1 MAENELKAKISADIA
16 DFKKKIT
23 EADRLLN
30 SYANRIE
37 NVKKI
42 IDKNLK
48 STRDFERQIKQL
60 NAQFKNGKIS
70 QTEYNKQVE
79 KLQNSHIKSNQAI
92 RNSQKELR
100 RLQGEYKRVN
110 NAIKNGA
117 IGQKHF
123 ADSTK
128 NTSAETKK
136 LADNVKQYSDKTKL
150 NALPIT
156 NSLSRAMSALPS
168 GISSV
173 GSALVS
179 LTNNLS
185 KASTQAGGAQNAF
198 KAIVSS
204 LTGPAGIAAG
214 VSIVIG
220 AMTALIRSGTTVT
233 DVLAFFGSETAK
245 AAKLQNELNKAMRDG
260 VADAQVQMIEIK
272 ALAGIMQDAN
282 VSLQD
287 RERAYN
293 RLNEIHPA
301 FLKGLSEEEALT
313 SDLTDRTEE
322 LTKALLRQAQI
333 KGLEDVIVEK
343 YKEIAKKL
351 QDEPTF
357 WEIIWASIKSPLT
370 PQATGLKIL
379 ESRLED
385 VSKLGKEAESLAQ
398 SLTSLI
404 QEDFLDPFGS
414 GSEGLD
420 KKIKENIKRLKATI
434 SSELKRQESIPTITM
449 GIDISEGVDRDRVK
463 AMAETLH
470 EDLRNELL
478 KLKALKAIEFKSN
491 IDIENISETE
501 NKIQDL
507 YAIIKQLQDSLKDGI
522 IPTETFK
529 EASEHFGIAKDTFAE
544 YAAMLER
551 SVKIREQAEEQSKK
565 WALTWTDLGRS
576 ISDSMGSIIR
586 SLARG
591 SNSMDDFGRKLADIV
606 SDIISKALAASMAQA
621 IMGGTSS
628 GAATGAGAIGA
639 IPAMI
644 ATLTAVVAAAF
655 GKLKFASGGIVPG
668 GSFVGDKVP
677 IMANGG
683 EMILNNRQQQRLFN
697 LLNGQIGGMTS
708 QTGTLDIRVHGE
720 ISGETIKLS
729 SDRYERKRNRLN

>member
-1 MAENELKAKISADIA
+1 MAENELKAKITADIA
-16 DFKKKIT
+16 DFKKKIN
-23 EADRLLN
+23 EADKLLN
-30 SYANRIE
+30 SYASRIE
-37 NVKKI
+37 NVKKV
-42 IDKNLK
+42 IDRNAKASKDL
-48 STRDFERQIKQL
+48 ERQITSL
-60 NAQFKNGKIS
+60 NTQFKSGKIS
-70 QTEYNKQVE
+70 QTEYNKQLE
-79 KLQNSHIKSNQAI
+79 KLQESNLKANQSV

-100 RLQGEYKRVN
+100 RLQNEYKR
-110 NAIKNGA
+110 IKNSIDGA
-117 IGQKHF
+117 TVGSRKYGE
-123 ADSTK
+123 STDEVTEK
-128 NTSAETKK
+128 LKKYSNETKTN
-136 LADNVKQYSDKTKL
+136 AVNVTS
-150 NALPIT
+150 
-156 NSLSRAMSALPS
+156 SLSRVFLSLPV
-168 GISSV
+168 GVKSV
-173 GSALVS
+173 AHSLVRLTSTLGYASRTAGSF
-179 LTNNLS
+179 
-185 KASTQAGGAQNAF
+185 GGAV
-198 KAIVSS
+198 KAVGAT
-204 LTGPAGIAAG
+204 LMGPAGIAAG
-214 VSIVIG
+214 LSITIG
-220 AMTALIRSGTTVT
+220 LISGLSRAGENIT
-233 DVLAFFGSETAK
+233 DVLAFLGSESAK

-260 VADAQVQMIEIK
+260 VADAQVQMIEVK
-272 ALAGIMQDAN
+272 ALAEIMQDSN
-282 VSLQD
+282 ISLKD

-293 RLNEIHPA
+293 RLNEIHPT
-301 FLKGLSEEEALT
+301 FLDGLTKEEALT
-313 SDLTDRTEE
+313 ANLTDRVEG

-333 KGLEDVIVEK
+333 KGLEEVIVGK

-351 QDEPTF
+351 QDEPGF
-357 WEIIWASIKSPLT
+357 LEIMWGALKSPLT

-379 ESRLED
+379 ESRLKD
-385 VSKLGKEAESLAQ
+385 VSKLEKEAESLAK

-414 GSEGLD
+414 GNKGLD
-420 KKIKENIKRLKATI
+420 KEIKENIKRLKSIIAN
-434 SSELKRQESIPTITM
+434 ELNRQEPFPTIPM

-463 AMAETLH
+463 AMADTLH
-470 EDLRNELL
+470 EDLRNEFL
-478 KLKALKAIEFKSN
+478 KLKELKAIEFKSN
-491 IDIENISETE
+491 IDIDNIDEAE

-507 YAIIKQLQDSLKDGI
+507 YAIIKQLQDSLKDGV
-522 IPTETFK
+522 IPIETLK
-529 EASEHFGIAKDTFAE
+529 EADKHFGIAKDTFAE

-551 SVKIREQAEEQSKK
+551 SIKVREQAENQTKR
-565 WALTWTDLGRS
+565 WALTWQELGKS

-708 QTGTLDIRVHGE
+708 QSGTLDIRVHGE